1 MLCSSPHLLD
11 WFDGRR
17 SLEIDVHAYF
27 LNLFPIVIFVE
38 NAIFSCR
45 QIFWLQQLLPS
56 SEKKTISCLVLHKN
70 SFHGVSNWLKD
81 HAYCFEYI
89 FQIWSSY
96 VCTVFN
102 IFSWFSPFDSVI
114 VFPRV
119 HLFRI
124 TSIAINCNEICVKRS
139 LKSHLNIS
147 SELSV
152 HLLHKRRAR
161 NSDLHFKCKKPLYGS
176 LYVGW
181 RI

>member
-1 MLCSSPHLLD
+1 MYP
-11 WFDGRR
+11 G
-17 SLEIDVHAYF
+17 
-27 LNLFPIVIFVE
+27 
-38 NAIFSCR
+38 IFSTCSPLWFLLKMQYFRVDRYFGSSSFCR
-45 QIFWLQQLLPS
+45 APKRRQFPALYYT
-56 SEKKTISCLVLHKN
+56 KTASTASRIG
-70 SFHGVSNWLKD
+70 HGVLNTFSR
-81 HAYCFEYI
+81 
-89 FQIWSSY
+89 WSSY
-96 VCTVFN
+96 FFSVFN
-102 IFSWFSPFDSVI
+102 IFSWFSSFDYDI
-114 VFPRV
+114 VFARV